1 MTRIPSSLSDGGF
14 PTGGSAAGKPHPRPP
29 GPCPWPSP
37 VWCPR
42 RQRLPVPPRDGELPV
57 ILIPGTRE
65 DAYAKWAG
73 LASRLARAGLCAYTF
88 TDNPLVVDGHPVEWA
103 VFSGDIRHSS
113 KTLDSVVDRVLA
125 ATGAPAVNLVGYSQ
139 GSGPLPHHYIRELGG
154 DRVVEQLIGTGAS
167 NHGPRAHSAA
177 DRFDVHPEMRH
188 GYSRNAGKTNAL
200 AWEQQISGSMLLN
213 ELTIGDITRP
223 GVRYTF
229 LGTRHDNA
237 VLPH

>member
-1 MTRIPSSLSDGGF
+1 
-14 PTGGSAAGKPHPRPP
+14 
-29 GPCPWPSP
+29 
-37 VWCPR
+37 
-42 RQRLPVPPRDGELPV
+42 VPPRDGELPV

>member
-1 MTRIPSSLSDGGF
+1 MAKPGLVPPGANDFRCRPGTVNCPSSSF
-14 PTGGSAAGKPHPRPP
+14 P
-29 GPCPWPSP
+29 GPG
-37 VWCPR
+37 R
-42 RQRLPVPPRDGELPV
+42 RTAHRYR
-57 ILIPGTRE
+57 
-65 DAYAKWAG
+65 
-73 LASRLARAGLCAYTF
+73 
-88 TDNPLVVDGHPVEWA
+88 
-103 VFSGDIRHSS
+103 
-113 KTLDSVVDRVLA
+113 
-125 ATGAPAVNLVGYSQ
+125 
-139 GSGPLPHHYIRELGG
+139 
-154 DRVVEQLIGTGAS
+154 AS
-167 NHGPRAHSAA
+167 NYGPRAHSAA

>member
-1 MTRIPSSLSDGGF
+1 MARPPANLTRGRPGPVHGQARSGAPGANDFRCRPGTVNCPSSSF
-14 PTGGSAAGKPHPRPP
+14 P
-29 GPCPWPSP
+29 GPGRTP
-37 VWCPR
+37 
-42 RQRLPVPPRDGELPV
+42 
-57 ILIPGTRE
+57 TRN
-65 DAYAKWAG
+65 G
-73 LASRLARAGLCAYTF
+73 RAGLCAYTF
-88 TDNPLVVDGHPVEWA
+88 PDNPLVVDGHPVEWA

>member
-1 MTRIPSSLSDGGF
+1 M
-14 PTGGSAAGKPHPRPP
+14 
-29 GPCPWPSP
+29 
-37 VWCPR
+37 
-42 RQRLPVPPRDGELPV
+42 
-57 ILIPGTRE
+57 
-65 DAYAKWAG
+65 
-73 LASRLARAGLCAYTF
+73 
-88 TDNPLVVDGHPVEWA
+88 
-103 VFSGDIRHSS
+103 FSGDIRHSS

-188 GYSRNAGKTNAL
+188 GYSRNAGNTNAL